1 MSLHHLPFVPSV
13 CVFVLPSMVSHRR
26 GGLGG
31 GGLAVPHTHSAF
43 KVVWASAHVTVDVT
57 SVLKYATP
65 APGMTTHPGGMLKMD
80 CTVKAYPL
88 LFA

>member
-1 MSLHHLPFVPSV
+1 M
-13 CVFVLPSMVSHRR
+13 
-26 GGLGG
+26 
-31 GGLAVPHTHSAF
+31 PHTHSAF